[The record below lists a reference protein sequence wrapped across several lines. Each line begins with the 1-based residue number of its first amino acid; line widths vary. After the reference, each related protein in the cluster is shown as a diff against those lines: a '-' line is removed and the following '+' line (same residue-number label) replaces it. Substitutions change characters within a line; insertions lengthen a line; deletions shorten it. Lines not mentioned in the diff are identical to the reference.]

1 MIRRGLVVSLCIGV
15 MSGCSAGEP
24 LATDRTTPPESL
36 LERARRIHQQ
46 AIVIDAHSDTTS
58 LMLDKGFD
66 LGRRSDQGHMD
77 LDRMQEGGLDA
88 QFFSIYVAARY
99 ANKGAS
105 RRALN
110 MIEALNLQVA
120 KYAHRVA
127 LATSVADIRR
137 LHMEGKIA
145 ALMGIEGGHA
155 IEDNLDTLEMFYRKG
170 IRYMT
175 LTHSNTNN
183 WADAAGAAA
192 RWGGLNELGRQVVR
206 RMNQLGMMVDVSHVS
221 DETFWDVLE
230 VSQAPVIASHSSC
243 RALTPIPRNMS
254 DEMIRAL
261 ANKGGVIMIN
271 FGSAFVNARHAERAN
286 QVMSLL
292 RRKYGGD
299 FSRWSEAEQE
309 FNRKDPLPPATLDD
323 IVAHIEHVVQLVGV
337 DHVGFGSDFDGVPS
351 LPQGMEDCT
360 KLPSITYELLKRG
373 YSEHDVTKILGENL
387 LRVFQAVEQVAA
399 RSEH

>member
-1 MIRRGLVVSLCIGV
+1 MARRGLVVALYISL
-15 MSGCSAGEP
+15 MNACSAGEP
-24 LATDRTTPPESL
+24 FATDHAAPPETL
-36 LERARRIHQQ
+36 MERARRVHQQ

-58 LMLDKGFD
+58 IILDKRFD
-66 LGRRSDQGHMD
+66 LGLRSDQGHMD
-77 LDRMQEGGLDA
+77 LVRMKEGGLDA

-99 ANKGAS
+99 ANKGAA
-105 RRALN
+105 RRALD
-110 MIEALNLQVA
+110 MIGALDRQLA
-120 KYAHRVA
+120 KYQDKVA

-137 LHMEGKIA
+137 LHVEGKIA

-155 IEDNLDTLEMFYRKG
+155 IEDSLDTLEMFYRKG

-183 WADAAGAAA
+183 WADATGATP

-206 RMNQLGMMVDVSHVS
+206 RMNQLGMIVDVSHVS

-230 VSQAPVIASHSSC
+230 VSNAPVMASHSSC

-271 FGSAFVNARHAERAN
+271 FGSAFVNARHAERAT
-286 QVMSLL
+286 QVMSIL

-299 FSRWSEAEQE
+299 FSRWNEVERE
-309 FNRKDPLPPATLDD
+309 LNRKDPLPPATLED
-323 IVAHIEHVVQLVGV
+323 IVAHIEHVVKLVGV
-337 DHVGFGSDFDGVPS
+337 DYVGLGSDFDGVPS

-373 YSEHDVTKILGENL
+373 YSEQDVMKILGENF

-399 RSEH
+399 RSPQ